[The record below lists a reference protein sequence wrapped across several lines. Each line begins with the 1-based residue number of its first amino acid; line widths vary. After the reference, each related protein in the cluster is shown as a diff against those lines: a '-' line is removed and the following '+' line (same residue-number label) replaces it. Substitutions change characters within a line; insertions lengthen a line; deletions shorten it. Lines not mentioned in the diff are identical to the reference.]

1 MKNDEVVPRDDDS
14 EQRLTLINTFY
25 PTLTEVMLMD
35 TMLLL
40 EEAEMDIFSPI
51 KDCEIEVLEINLH
64 STMKGRFCA
73 EERKMFE
80 VVVGA

>member
-1 MKNDEVVPRDDDS
+1 
-14 EQRLTLINTFY
+14 
-25 PTLTEVMLMD
+25 
-35 TMLLL
+35 
-40 EEAEMDIFSPI
+40 MDIFSPI

-80 VVVGA
+80 VVVRA

>member
-25 PTLTEVMLMD
+25 PNLTEVILMD
-35 TMLLL
+35 TMLL

>member
-25 PTLTEVMLMD
+25 PNLTEVILMD

-40 EEAEMDIFSPI
+40 EAEMDIFSPI

-80 VVVGA
+80 VVVRA